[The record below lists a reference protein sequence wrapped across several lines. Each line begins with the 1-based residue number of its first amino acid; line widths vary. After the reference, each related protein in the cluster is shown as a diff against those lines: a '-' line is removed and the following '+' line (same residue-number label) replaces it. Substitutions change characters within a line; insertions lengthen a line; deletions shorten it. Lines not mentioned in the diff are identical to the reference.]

1 MAAVAA
7 AQWLAPPDGVGVQDF
22 GATGWVQMQMQ
33 MQMQTQRQLQ
43 RQTQT
48 QLALSMPRWSPQ
60 PLSRC
65 SAGVQTFRPQ
75 QA

>member
-22 GATGWVQMQMQ
+22 GATGWVR
-33 MQMQTQRQLQ
+33 MQMQTQL
-43 RQTQT
+43 T
-48 QLALSMPRWSPQ
+48 LALSMPRWSPQ